1 MKEIV
6 QTGTEPVSREG
17 SLNLSRYHCSMAGKG
32 YMSDSEELVVKGA
45 LSRSY
50 LGLLFKSNSNYENF
64 FKNTKDIS
72 LYYNS

>member
-1 MKEIV
+1 
-6 QTGTEPVSREG
+6 
-17 SLNLSRYHCSMAGKG
+17 MAGKG